1 MRPLYEVYRPQRFQ
15 DVIGQDKALA
25 KLATLRKRGLAGR
38 VFWITG
44 QSGTGKTT
52 IARLIAAEVA
62 DEYVTTEIDAA
73 DLSMQRIRDI
83 ERECRIKP
91 IGIKG
96 HWCHVINEAHRLS
109 SPVVSRLLSTFES
122 ELVQQNSTWIFTT
135 TNAGDDLFADA
146 GGIDVGP
153 FGSRTI
159 SIQLSRRDLCEAFA
173 KRAREIARQE
183 GLDGKPIG
191 DYIALAKQ
199 HRNNFR
205 GMLQAIE
212 SGEML
217 DD

>member
-1 MRPLYEVYRPQRFQ
+1 MQPLYEQYRPHSFD

-38 VFWITG
+38 VYWITG

-62 DEYVTTEIDAA
+62 DQYVTTEIDAA

-96 HWCHVINEAHRLS
+96 HWCYIVNEAHRLS

-122 ELVQQNSTWIFTT
+122 ELVQRNSTWIVTT
-135 TNAGDDLFADA
+135 TTDGAASLFDDQIDANPFA
-146 GGIDVGP
+146 
-153 FGSRTI
+153 SRTV
-159 SIQLSRRDLCEAFA
+159 SVPLSRRGLAESFA
-173 KRAREIARQE
+173 KRARTIAQTE
-183 GLDGKPIG
+183 GLDGQPLSV
-191 DYIALAKQ
+191 YVTLAKE
-199 HRNNFR
+199 HRNNLR
-205 GMLQAIE
+205 AMLQAIE
-212 SGEML
+212 AGEML
-217 DD
+217 D